1 MRYFQPASDTRFY
14 AGVDLHASSLFL
26 VVLDYIGQT
35 RYAGN
40 LPAAPEPF
48 SRAITPFQAGTIFV
62 ICRVDLRQYRMEEIN
77 PRRLRVML
85 DKMLPNPTT
94 RPSRYGGSLLYDA
107 WSDTQ
112 LLEFFVRWREEA
124 VFAALVRRHGPMV
137 LSVCRRVLRQAQD
150 AEDAF
155 QATFLVLAKKA
166 HRLREPKLLANW
178 LYGVAYRTAL
188 HARRRAADRSARERE
203 AALMS
208 EVESSPVSDAPELR
222 RLLDEE
228 LNRLP
233 EKYRAPL
240 VLCYLEGKTNQ
251 EAARMLGWPSGSI
264 SHRLARGRELLRE
277 RLAPRLGMLTA
288 LLPAFPLTD
297 FLEPASVPPLLA
309 QTTAHA
315 ATVLVGAK
323 VASIGASIISA
334 SVRDLMEETL
344 ESLMPSPWRWLYP
357 AILLVL
363 SLLGV
368 GTAVYVA
375 TGGCPQPQGCHHAAP
390 P

>member
-1 MRYFQPASDTRFY
+1 
-14 AGVDLHASSLFL
+14 
-26 VVLDYIGQT
+26 
-35 RYAGN
+35 
-40 LPAAPEPF
+40 
-48 SRAITPFQAGTIFV
+48 
-62 ICRVDLRQYRMEEIN
+62 MEEIN
-77 PRRLRVML
+77 HWRFRAML
-85 DKMLPNPTT
+85 DKTLPNPTA
-94 RPSRYGGSLLYDA
+94 RSSRYGGSLLYDA

-124 VFAALVRRHGPMV
+124 AFAALVRRHGPMV
-137 LSVCRRVLRQAQD
+137 LSVCRRVLRHAQD

-166 HRLREPKLLANW
+166 HRLRQPKLLANW

-188 HARRRAADRSARERE
+188 HARQRAAHRSARERE
-203 AALMS
+203 AASMT
-208 EVESSPVSDAPELR
+208 EAESNPVSEGPELR

-228 LNRLP
+228 LNHLP

-240 VLCYLEGKTNQ
+240 VLCYLEGKTNE

-277 RLAPRLGMLTA
+277 RLAPRLGMLSG

-297 FLEPASVPPLLA
+297 FLEPSALPPLLA
-309 QTTAHA
+309 QTTAAA
-315 ATVLVGAK
+315 ATALAGAK
-323 VASIGASIISA
+323 VAAVGASLISA

-344 ESLMPSPWRWLYP
+344 ESLAPSPWHWLYP
-357 AILLVL
+357 AILIVL

-375 TGGCPQPQGCHHAAP
+375 TGAWPQPQGCHAAP